1 MARSRRFWIAAA
13 VIVAAIVVAGVST
26 VLITSAWR
34 DEKADVAQDR
44 TDEAEAVIGAKA
56 AIAARMPQ
64 AQSIS
69 FGKVLVRWTGTIP
82 SVCGEVDVVEPQDS
96 FEGPER
102 FIYSEGDLTLEE
114 VDGSDAVSQKW
125 DDLCK

>member
-64 AQSIS
+64 AQSIF